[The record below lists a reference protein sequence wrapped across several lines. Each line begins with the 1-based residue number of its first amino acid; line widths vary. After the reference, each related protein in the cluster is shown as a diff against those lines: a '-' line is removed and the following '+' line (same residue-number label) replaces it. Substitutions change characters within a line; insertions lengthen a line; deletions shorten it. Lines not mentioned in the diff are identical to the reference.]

1 MKMLGRILIILAA
14 FALVMGMTCAAVN
27 AVSSSTTLRSFDR
40 AGEGSH
46 RPDAVQ
52 PQIPNGQR
60 PEFPGG
66 EGREGRAG
74 GIVRLI
80 LGTVKNIGLIAVVV
94 VLVIWIKNYMEKQKR
109 GAQGATES

>member
-1 MKMLGRILIILAA
+1 MKTLGRILIILAA
-14 FALVMGMTCAAVN
+14 FALVMGMTYAAVN
-27 AVSSSTTLRSFDR
+27 AVSSSTTLRTFDG
-40 AGEGSH
+40 AGEGSP
-46 RPDAVQ
+46 RPEGAQ

-80 LGTVKNIGLIAVVV
+80 LGTVKNVGLIAVVV
-94 VLVIWIKNYMEKQKR
+94 VLVVWIKNYMEKQKR

>member
-1 MKMLGRILIILAA
+1 MKTLGRILIILAA
-14 FALVMGMTCAAVN
+14 FVLVMGMTYAAVN

-40 AGEGSH
+40 AGEGSP
-46 RPDAVQ
+46 RQEGAQ

-80 LGTVKNIGLIAVVV
+80 LGTVKNVGLIAIVV
-94 VLVIWIKNYMEKQKR
+94 VLVVWIKNYIEKQKR
-109 GAQGATES
+109 GAQGETES